1 MKILCCRLKKAYE
14 YTEQIIK
21 KNIINGKKIYRSK
34 TTAKE
39 YILFEVISFS
49 DESFLIVGR
58 NDLEKKLC
66 KYNNAKTSLTFR
78 YSFLNK
84 IIYFTFVV
92 YDANIVGY

>member
-1 MKILCCRLKKAYE
+1 MVKKS
-14 YTEQIIK
+14 TEAKLQQ
-21 KNIINGKKIYRSK
+21 KN
-34 TTAKE
+34 
-39 YILFEVISFS
+39 ILFEVISFS

-58 NDLEKKLC
+58 NDLEKKLY

-92 YDANIVGY
+92 YNANVVGY